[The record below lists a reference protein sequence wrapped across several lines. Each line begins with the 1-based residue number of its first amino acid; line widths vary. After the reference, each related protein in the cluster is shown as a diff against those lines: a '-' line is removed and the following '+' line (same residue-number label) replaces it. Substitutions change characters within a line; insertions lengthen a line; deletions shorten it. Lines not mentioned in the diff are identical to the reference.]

1 MSSRPWDDKLKK
13 ITYDYITIESEEF
26 YGVAYAVL
34 QGEMSIVTQRNG
46 RLDLSIDSIPA
57 LCQELMDIY
66 ETYKDNNNIMVNQLQ
81 EDQTHGIRSIRK
93 REQKAG

>member
-1 MSSRPWDDKLKK
+1 MSRSWDDKLKK

-46 RLDLSIDSIPA
+46 RLDLSVDSIPA

-66 ETYKDNNNIMVNQLQ
+66 ETYKDNNNIMSGFYDKTKNAALK
-81 EDQTHGIRSIRK
+81 G
-93 REQKAG
+93 